1 MEEMVPFTDEMLNNL
16 FSLGKQI
23 GVSLIILSIL
33 FFLVEKIIM
42 GELCRGLAKKKGY
55 TGYFFTGFFLG
66 ILGLLYVSFLPDL
79 VMRKY
84 VRMCSMKMQILD
96 EEVNQMKDHLGY

>member
-1 MEEMVPFTDEMLNNL
+1 MEEIVPFTDEMLNNL
-16 FSLGKQI
+16 VSLGKQI
-23 GVSLIILSIL
+23 GITIIVLSIL
-33 FFLVEKIIM
+33 FFFIERIIL
-42 GELCRGLAKKKGY
+42 GELCRGLAKKKGH

-66 ILGLLYVSFLPDL
+66 ILGLLYVAFLPDL

-96 EEVNQMKDHLGY
+96 EEVDQMKDHLGY